1 MLNPATRFTLS
12 RQQKL
17 RHKNLEMFRD
27 ITDDVEESDFVPYA
41 SFFDQHTII
50 TKNGEL
56 CQTLKVT
63 GLMREVVGADKGDL
77 RTLIRESLK
86 RHVPNDS
93 FAIWLHTIRK
103 NISVA
108 PSGEFENTGFSSQL
122 NDAWIEQNAFHHQYV
137 NEVFITIVHEGQS
150 SRIRDAKTFLR
161 GLVPSKELTNRNLY
175 LDSIFVILNET
186 VGKILD
192 DLAEYGAKR
201 LGMYKENGI
210 YYSEQLRFLEKL
222 VNFVDR
228 PMPVVEMDLSMYL
241 TTGEITFAFNAME
254 VRTSLGKRRFGSI
267 LTLKEYKEA
276 SLGVID
282 QFMQLPIEFIITQ
295 CVNFVNP
302 HKVSFEFQELYNYQ
316 RLSEDPDI
324 SRLSEL
330 TNIVD
335 SNRGSPNDFGEQ
347 QLTLFLL
354 SDTVSLLEENIRKTI
369 AYFARYGMV
378 VIREDLRFEET
389 YWAQL
394 PGNFIFVSRMK
405 ATNTSH
411 VAGFANLHNL
421 PLGTAQDNHWGPA
434 VTTFHAASGTP
445 YYFNF
450 HVGTIG
456 HTAIIGPHSS
466 GKTLLLHFLL
476 AQSMKFKPKIYYF
489 DVTGRSALLMQQ
501 LGGNVYNFRASGGR
515 GVINPFALRDTNGN
529 RLFLSRWLGVLA
541 RASGYTPT
549 EEDKAALTAA
559 VAQLFALPPAERH
572 LSAFVSIARNGAPS
586 WVHATTAWQ
595 DGGKYGHVFTAR
607 DPGIS
612 AANALNGFLLHEVIS
627 DEMLQPTVISLL
639 FQQVTDRLDGSPT
652 MIVVSEAWRLLSQ
665 THIASDING
674 WMDHLAS
681 KNALLLSLAEDIED
695 SGQTPLTK
703 AMIQKTVTQIY
714 MPNED
719 PCEEYITVFGLSDI
733 EFSYLELMET
743 SERHF
748 LVRRPGETVVGEMNL
763 SGLEGYIQILSGS
776 IPSSGA
782 ETEEEPTPAEEDE
795 KLEWDD

>member
-41 SFFDQHTII
+41 SFFDEHTII

-77 RTLIRESLK
+77 RALIRESLK

-108 PSGEFENTGFSSQL
+108 PSGEFEANAFPIQL
-122 NDAWIEQNAFHHQYV
+122 NEAWIRQNDFHQQYV

-150 SRIRDAKTFLR
+150 SRIRDPKTFLR
-161 GLVPSKELTNRNLY
+161 GLLPSKELVNRNEY
-175 LDSIFVILNET
+175 LDSIFVVLNET

-192 DLAEYGAKR
+192 DLVEYGAQR

-210 YYSEQLRFLEKL
+210 YYSQQLRFLEKL
-222 VNFVDR
+222 INFVDR

-302 HKVSFEFQELYNYQ
+302 YKVSFEFQELYNYQ

-335 SNRGSPNDFGEQ
+335 SNRNNPNDFGEQ

-421 PLGTAQDNHWGPA
+421 PVGSAHDNHWGPA

-450 HVGTIG
+450 HVGTVG
-456 HTAIIGPHSS
+456 HSALIGPHNS

-476 AQSMKFKPKIYYF
+476 SQSMKFKPKLYYF

-501 LGGNVYNFRASGGR
+501 LGGTVATFRPAERKGWL
-515 GVINPFALRDTNGN
+515 NPFTLRDTNGN
-529 RLFLSRWLGVLA
+529 RLFLSRWLGILA
-541 RASGYTPT
+541 RTCGYAPT
-549 EEDKAALTAA
+549 EEDKAALGSA
-559 VAQLFALPPAERH
+559 VEQIFSLPEHERH
-572 LSAFVSIARNGAPS
+572 FASFVTMARNGAPS
-586 WVHATTAWQ
+586 WVHATAPWQ
-595 DGGKYGHVFTAR
+595 EGGKYGHLFTAR
-607 DPGIS
+607 DKGVIS
-612 AANALNGFLLHEVIS
+612 GNALNAFLLHEIIS
-627 DEMLQPTVISLL
+627 DEMLQPAVVPLL
-639 FQQVTDRLDGSPT
+639 FQQVTDRLDGSPAI
-652 MIVVSEAWRLLSQ
+652 IVVTEGWRVLSQ

-674 WMDHLAS
+674 WMDYLSS
-681 KNALLLSLAEDIED
+681 KNTMLLSMAEDIED

-714 MPNED
+714 LPNED

-743 SERHF
+743 TERHF

-763 SGLEGYIQILSGS
+763 AGLEGYIQILSGS
-776 IPSSGA
+776 VPSN
-782 ETEEEPTPAEEDE
+782 EPEPADESSADEDDE
-795 KLEWDD
+795 KLDWGE